1 MRVAHRI
8 ESYATF
14 ARLFSHLQTRECV
27 NATTADPSAS
37 DRWDRARSP
46 DGEDA
51 APNSRAPDYAHAAPR
66 HLDEKALGRNSRA
79 NRDTECLV
87 EAQD

>member
-8 ESYATF
+8 ESYSTSPGFFHICKRANASTPRLLILRQAT
-14 ARLFSHLQTRECV
+14 AGIVHVHPTGKTR
-27 NATTADPSAS
+27 P
-37 DRWDRARSP
+37 
-46 DGEDA
+46 
-51 APNSRAPDYAHAAPR
+51 PDYAHAAPR

-79 NRDTECLV
+79 KGDTECVV